1 MEEEEIQV
9 QQPATLRLQKMAI
22 LAEKYQQDMM
32 LKQKRRKGVGMII
45 SSLCHVKISKAS
57 PTWIISGA
65 LGF

>member
-1 MEEEEIQV
+1 MDEEEIQV
-9 QQPATLRLQKMAI
+9 QQPATLRQKIAI
-22 LAEKYQQDMM
+22 LAEKYQDMM
-32 LKQKRRKGVGMII
+32 LKQKRRMGVGMII